1 MGLERATGVAVVLFL
16 RAFGPALDRY
26 LPSAKLRRNVAVT
39 VAFAGFG
46 VVACASSLALL
57 AGDEEAPQ
65 GVVALAPL
73 PGARPDKVALEAS
86 SAIPAAESAVAIKA
100 SMPAVLPA
108 CRCPSTNSGDT
119 DRGSVAT
126 PNAKT
131 PEAVDAANESAPKT
145 EAPVISAKPESGGAA
160 VPSLPVVST
169 PPSAEPAAGTEAAAP
184 AATVAPAAA
193 ETAAANHRAA
203 RAQGSHRAYAATYRR
218 GAYSRP
224 RGFFPFFW

>member
-1 MGLERATGVAVVLFL
+1 VAVVLFL
-16 RAFGPALDRY
+16 RAVGPALDRY
-26 LPSAKLRRNVAVT
+26 LPFAKLRRNVALT
-39 VAFAGFG
+39 LAFAGFG
-46 VVACASSLALL
+46 VMAYASSLALL
-57 AGDEEAPQ
+57 AGEEDAPQ

-73 PGARPDKVALEAS
+73 TGARPDKVALEAR
-86 SAIPAAESAVAIKA
+86 PASPAVESAVAIKA
-100 SMPAVLPA
+100 SMPAVLP
-108 CRCPSTNSGDT
+108 PSTNGGDA
-119 DRGSVAT
+119 DRGAVAT
-126 PNAKT
+126 PDAKP
-131 PEAVDAANESAPKT
+131 PEAVNAANET
-145 EAPVISAKPESGGAA
+145 ETPVIAAKPESGGAA

>member
-1 MGLERATGVAVVLFL
+1 VAVVLFL

-145 EAPVISAKPESGGAA
+145 EAPVISANPANGGG
-160 VPSLPVVST
+160 T
-169 PPSAEPAAGTEAAAP
+169 PPRAEPAAGTEATAP
-184 AATVAPAAA
+184 AATAPTAA
-193 ETAAANHRAA
+193 ETAAANPKAA
-203 RAQGSHRAYAATYRR
+203 RAQGSHRRYAATYRR